1 MPGWLLHDQPGFNL
15 FSFFSIMQS
24 LWMLFATFA
33 FSIMGV
39 CVKLASTRYS
49 VAEIILYRGLIGVIF
64 IYVLIH
70 RQGGTLKTHMFWQHL
85 WRCAVGTT
93 ALWLWFIAIGLLPL
107 PTAMT
112 LNYMA
117 PIWISAILFLAAWRS
132 GKRRF
137 EWGLSSAIV
146 ASFIGVTLLLRP
158 SIHHDQWLG
167 GFLGLCSGALSALAY
182 LQVRHLGQLGEPES
196 RVVFYFSATG
206 MLAGLF
212 GCLFGAGLHGEPIDL
227 LRTHTPDGLALLL
240 GIGILAAV
248 AQMAM
253 TRAYRLGNTLL
264 TANLQYTGIVFS
276 SLWGIL
282 IWSDVLGLSGWFGI
296 GIILLSGIV
305 ATFYNIRSA
314 SAGKNAPPPDPIAA
328 EV

>member
-1 MPGWLLHDQPGFNL
+1 
-15 FSFFSIMQS
+15 MQS

-39 CVKLASTRYS
+39 CVKLASASYS

-64 IYVLIH
+64 IYILIH
-70 RQGGTLKTHMFWQHL
+70 RQGGTLKTALMWQHL

-117 PIWISAILFLAAWRS
+117 PIWISAILFLAAWRH

-137 EWGLSSAIV
+137 EWRLTAAIV

-158 SIHHDQWLG
+158 SIHQDQWLG

-182 LQVRHLGQLGEPES
+182 LQVRRLGQLGEPES

-206 MLAGLF
+206 LLAGLL
-212 GCLFGAGLHGEPIDL
+212 GCLFGTGSHGEAISL
-227 LRTHTPDGLALLL
+227 LRAHTPNGLALLL
-240 GIGILAAV
+240 GIGLLAV
-248 AQMAM
+248 LAQMAM

-282 IWSDVLGLSGWFGI
+282 IWSDALGWTGWLGI
-296 GIILLSGIV
+296 AIILASGIV
-305 ATFYNIRSA
+305 ATFYNIRSIA
-314 SAGKNAPPPDPIAA
+314 AAKAGPPPDPIAA

>member
-1 MPGWLLHDQPGFNL
+1 
-15 FSFFSIMQS
+15 MQS

-39 CVKLASTRYS
+39 CVKLASANYS
-49 VAEIILYRGLIGVIF
+49 VAEIILYRGLIGVVF
-64 IYVLIH
+64 IYALIH
-70 RQGGTLKTHMFWQHL
+70 RQRGTLKTALMWQHL
-85 WRCAVGTT
+85 WRCVVGTT

-132 GKRRF
+132 GMQRF
-137 EWGLSSAIV
+137 EWGLTLAIV

-158 SIHHDQWLG
+158 SIHQDQWLG

-206 MLAGLF
+206 LLAGLL
-212 GCLFGAGLHGEPIDL
+212 GCLLGTGAHGESIHL
-227 LRTHTPDGLALLL
+227 LRAHTPNGMALLL
-240 GIGILAAV
+240 GIGVLAAV

-282 IWSDVLGLSGWFGI
+282 IWSDALGWSGWTGI
-296 GIILLSGIV
+296 AIILLSGIV
-305 ATFYNIRSA
+305 ATFYNIRSTA
-314 SAGKNAPPPDPIAA
+314 AAKTAPPPDPIAA